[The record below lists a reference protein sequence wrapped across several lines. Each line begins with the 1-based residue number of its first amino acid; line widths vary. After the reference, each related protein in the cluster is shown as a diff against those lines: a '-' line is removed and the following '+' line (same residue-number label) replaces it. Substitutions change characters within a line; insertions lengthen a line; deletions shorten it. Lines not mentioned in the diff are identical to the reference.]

1 MSKKLV
7 KKQSSLL
14 SFIKGGENR
23 HLNAVTVDLTGDED
37 TQQAVA
43 APVLCQEI
51 IEVDLDLED
60 DMPSCKKAKAVV
72 APVLCQEIIEV
83 DSDSEDDAPLAR
95 KRAKV
100 GVEEQG
106 TFKHCSLNLF
116 ISHGIDC
123 LGQFPWEMISWIRM
137 AVAPSA
143 LPNTIFCWIASA
155 SRTISH
161 CDMFLSLQ
169 RSLSTGKNA

>member
-1 MSKKLV
+1 MSKKPV

-23 HLNAVTVDLTGDED
+23 HLNAVTVDLKGDED

-51 IEVDLDLED
+51 IEVDSDLED
-60 DMPSCKKAKAVV
+60 DTPSCKKAKAVV

-83 DSDSEDDAPLAR
+83 DSDSEDDAPLAC

-100 GVEEQG
+100 GVVEQG
-106 TFKHCSLNLF
+106 MFKSCFVQSP
-116 ISHGIDC
+116 SH
-123 LGQFPWEMISWIRM
+123 
-137 AVAPSA
+137 
-143 LPNTIFCWIASA
+143 
-155 SRTISH
+155 
-161 CDMFLSLQ
+161 
-169 RSLSTGKNA
+169 

>member
-1 MSKKLV
+1 MSKKPM

-51 IEVDLDLED
+51 IEVD
-60 DMPSCKKAKAVV
+60 
-72 APVLCQEIIEV
+72 
-83 DSDSEDDAPLAR
+83 SDSEDDVPLAC

-100 GVEEQG
+100 GVVEQG
-106 TFKHCSLNLF
+106 MFKSCFVRSP
-116 ISHGIDC
+116 SH
-123 LGQFPWEMISWIRM
+123 
-137 AVAPSA
+137 
-143 LPNTIFCWIASA
+143 
-155 SRTISH
+155 
-161 CDMFLSLQ
+161 
-169 RSLSTGKNA
+169 